1 MRNLFLALLLL
12 IGTVATCFAQSTLDP
27 YRLKVEDV
35 VAIRVFGEADMSVDG
50 PINFDGTISVPFL
63 GFVRAAGRTTP
74 ELEKFIRDELKSQ
87 QYFVDPQVT
96 VNVIQFKPLRA
107 SVVGGVIRPG
117 EFTYKPGDRVLGLI
131 TQAQGPQFNRANLRK
146 ATLVRKGS
154 MEQIPLDL
162 HSMLTRG
169 DLSQNFELHDGDIIN
184 IPETRTNRVS
194 VIGLVQ
200 RPGQFDWFEGMTL
213 ADAVSGAGGEIPYR
227 SRMSAVQVQRVVPGR
242 EYAYTRFSV
251 DFTKFTSKNDFT
263 QNIALEPGDVIF
275 VPSSKSLDINQLS
288 QYASVAFTVASL
300 LNGNFSFFPRF

>member
-12 IGTVATCFAQSTLDP
+12 MGTVATCFAQSTLDP

-35 VAIRVFGEADMSVDG
+35 IAIRVFGEDDMSVDG

-63 GFVRAAGRTTP
+63 GFVKAAGRTTP
-74 ELEKFIRDELKSQ
+74 ELEAFIRDELKRQ
-87 QYFVDPQVT
+87 QYFIDPQVT

-107 SVVGGVIRPG
+107 SVVGGVIRAG

-169 DLSQNFELHDGDIIN
+169 DLSQNFELRDGDIIN

-213 ADAVSGAGGEIPYR
+213 ADAVSSAGGEVPYR

-242 EYAYTRFSV
+242 EYAYSRFSV

-288 QYASVAFTVASL
+288 QYAGVAFTLASL